1 MKTYILSGLGRLKKY
16 SQKLDA
22 EAILYD
28 KKWEVF
34 NDVGDKEVLIFR
46 PNKDLLISRNGRVTK
61 GQWEILSPNTLL
73 IEADSKAY
81 LLNSAFVDE
90 TFLALQMD
98 GTNEVMVLVEE
109 ELRQKLQLENIEQV
123 NKFLYD
129 TEKEYKV
136 KKNYSIYPDEKPISV
151 KTKIKDVFIVIFIL
165 VLLAVLANLSWK

>member
-1 MKTYILSGLGRLKKY
+1 M
-16 SQKLDA
+16 
-22 EAILYD
+22 
-28 KKWEVF
+28 
-34 NDVGDKEVLIFR
+34 
-46 PNKDLLISRNGRVTK
+46 TK